1 MSCGPVAIF
10 QEPIMSAHMTPE
22 QVRSKIDHPIV
33 DGDGH
38 WVEYDPV
45 FSDRMRKVG
54 GDLAADGFLK
64 AMGTTRELLSMS
76 VAERQQKRRGQQ
88 AFWARQA
95 ENTLDRATA
104 MMPKLLYDRLDELGL
119 DFVVVYP
126 TAGLRFPRIQDD
138 AARRAVIRAYNIV
151 SADYFKG
158 LGDRLTPAAIIP
170 MHTPDEAIAELEF
183 VTKQLGSKVGMFGSN
198 MARKVPAVAANDP
211 DTARFAVWYDVLGLD
226 SEYDYDQVWKKCV
239 ELGIAPTFHS
249 ASSNQGLRL
258 SPTNFTYNH
267 IGHFAAAG
275 HATAKAIFLG
285 GVTRRFP
292 ELRFAFLEGGVGW
305 ASQLFGDLIEHW
317 ERRSAKALERMHPD
331 KLDRA
336 KLMSLVEKYGYDDIA
351 AALHE
356 RGGLPDPEQ
365 AYLTGNV
372 ENIDDFAACRITRKE
387 DWVDLYA
394 KPYYFGCEADDR
406 MNATAFGR
414 SNPFGAKLN
423 AIFSSD
429 IGHFDVIDMR
439 HPLPEAYELVEEG
452 HITAG
457 DFRAFT
463 FANAVKL
470 WGTQNPKFFEGTR
483 VAKEAAA
490 VLAAAQTPTLAAAE

>member
-1 MSCGPVAIF
+1 
-10 QEPIMSAHMTPE
+10 MSAHMTPE

-45 FSDRMRKVG
+45 FSDKMRKVG

-76 VAERQQKRRGQQ
+76 VAERREKRIGQQ

-119 DFVVVYP
+119 DFVDRLP
-126 TAGLRFPRIQDD
+126 DRRAALAAHPGRRDP
-138 AARRAVIRAYNIV
+138 ARRDPRLQHRLGRLFQRSRRPDDPGGDHPDAHPGRGDRRARIRHQATGLEGRHV
-151 SADYFKG
+151 RQQHGAKGAGGRGQRPRHRALCGVVRRARPRQRLRLRPG
-158 LGDRLTPAAIIP
+158 LGEMRRIGHRADLPQR
-170 MHTPDEAIAELEF
+170 
-183 VTKQLGSKVGMFGSN
+183 Q
-198 MARKVPAVAANDP
+198 
-211 DTARFAVWYDVLGLD
+211 
-226 SEYDYDQVWKKCV
+226 
-239 ELGIAPTFHS
+239 
-249 ASSNQGLRL
+249 SSNQGLRL

-351 AALHE
+351 AALRE

-365 AYLTGNV
+365 AYLTGDL
-372 ENIDDFAACRITRKE
+372 ENIDDFSACKITRKE

-414 SNPFGAKLN
+414 NNPFGSKLN

-439 HPLPEAYELVEEG
+439 DPLPEAYELVEDG
-452 HITAG
+452 HITA
-457 DFRAFT
+457 DNFRDFT

-470 WGTQNPKFFEGTR
+470 WGTQNPRFFEGTR

>member
-1 MSCGPVAIF
+1 
-10 QEPIMSAHMTPE
+10 MSAHKSPE
-22 QVRSKIDHPIV
+22 QVRSQLKHPVV

-38 WVEYDPV
+38 WLEYAPV
-45 FSDRMRKVG
+45 FSEKMRKAA
-54 GDLAADGFLK
+54 GDKSAEGFLAALRSTTDALK
-64 AMGTTRELLSMS
+64 MAPEERRRRRVAMPN
-76 VAERQQKRRGQQ
+76 
-88 AFWARQA
+88 FWNRQA

-104 MMPKLLYDRLDELGL
+104 MMPKMLYDRLDEFGL
-119 DFVVVYP
+119 DFAVVYP
-126 TAGLRFPRIQDD
+126 TAGLRFPRVQDH
-138 AARRAVIRAYNIV
+138 ATRWAVIRAYNIV
-151 SADYFKG
+151 SADYFSG

-170 MHTPDEAIAELEF
+170 MHTPNKTIAKLEF

-198 MARKVPAVAANDP
+198 MVRKVPAAAANDP
-211 DTARFAVWYDVLGLD
+211 DTARFAMWYDVLGLD
-226 SEYDYDQVWKKCV
+226 SDYDYDPVWAKCV

-249 ASSNQGLRL
+249 ASLNQGLRL
-258 SPTNFTYNH
+258 SPTNFCYSH

-275 HATAKAIFLG
+275 HATAKGIFLG

-351 AALHE
+351 AALRE

-372 ENIDDFAACRITRKE
+372 ENIDDFSACGITRKE

-414 SNPFGAKLN
+414 NNPFGSKLN

-439 HPLPEAYELVEEG
+439 DPLPEAYELVEDG
-452 HITAG
+452 HITG
-457 DFRAFT
+457 DNFRDFT

>member
-1 MSCGPVAIF
+1 
-10 QEPIMSAHMTPE
+10 MSAHLTPE
-22 QVRSKIDHPIV
+22 QVRAKIDHPIV

-45 FSDRMRKVG
+45 FSERMRKVG

-64 AMGTTRELLSMS
+64 AMATTRTALQTTP
-76 VAERQQKRRGQQ
+76 AERRRRRVAQS
-88 AFWARQA
+88 AFLARQT

-104 MMPKLLYDRLDELGL
+104 MMPRLLYDRLDELGL

-126 TAGLRFPRIQDD
+126 TAGLRFPRIEDD

-151 SADYFKG
+151 SADYFGG

-183 VTKQLGSKVGMFGSN
+183 VTRQLGSKVGMFGSN
-198 MARKVPAVAANDP
+198 MARKVPAAAANDP
-211 DTARFAVWYDVLGLD
+211 DTARLAVWYDVLGLD
-226 SEYDYDQVWKKCV
+226 SEYDYDPVWAKCV

-258 SPTNFTYNH
+258 SPTNFVYNH

-305 ASQLFGDLIEHW
+305 ASQLFGDLVEHW
-317 ERRSAKALERMHPD
+317 ERRNAKALERMHPD
-331 KLDRA
+331 RLDRSQ
-336 KLMSLVEKYGYDDIA
+336 LLSLVEKYGYDDIA
-351 AALHE
+351 AALRE
-356 RGGLPDPEQ
+356 RDGLPDPEQ
-365 AYLTGNV
+365 AHLTGGIAD
-372 ENIDDFAACRITRKE
+372 IDDFSACKIAKKE
-387 DWVDLYA
+387 DWLELYA

-414 SNPFGAKLN
+414 HNPFGARLN

-439 HPLPEAYELVEEG
+439 DPLPEAYELVEDG
-452 HITAG
+452 HITPA
-457 DFRAFT
+457 DFRDFT
-463 FANAVKL
+463 FESAVRL
-470 WGTQNPKFFEGTR
+470 WGTQNRRFFEGTR

-490 VLAAAQTPTLAAAE
+490 VLAAADTPTRLAAE